1 VSYLEDISRKFDH
14 CQQQIEAA
22 AFRTLQQT
30 LRPKPFL
37 LPYFL
42 SRLVQALALKIAF
55 K

>member
-1 VSYLEDISRKFDH
+1 MSRKFDRR
-14 CQQQIEAA
+14 QQIEAA

-30 LRPKPFL
+30 LRPKPFW

-42 SRLVQALALKIAF
+42 WRPVPALAIKIAF